1 MLFHQPHWLD
11 AHYGPGNWNAAQLTD
26 EQDGT
31 LRGYWPYHLQ
41 SRLGGQLRTQTPP
54 PLSLF
59 HGPTLFPPADL
70 TRPDRLADFTHRTL
84 AALTEQL
91 PPAELRVIKTP
102 YDFTGGLAL
111 QMLGWQERVAYSY
124 VLPTAAGEEI
134 LWQNLPGR
142 RRTDIRKARKQLEIR
157 SGAAIEEV
165 DRLYRR
171 VFRERGVKYPLPAG
185 LLERLDTALRPLGIV
200 DCLAAVDEHGT
211 THALAWYLR
220 DERSMYNLVLAADP
234 EYRSSGAAVLLLWE
248 GIRRAAARGLDF
260 DFEGSR
266 LAGVEPFYRSFG
278 GEARPYSVFSR
289 QRGLGKLYGLRDWWR
304 S

>member
-1 MLFHQPHWLD
+1 MLFSQDHWLN
-11 AHYGPGNWNAAQLTD
+11 AHYGPDGWAAARVLD
-26 EQDGT
+26 EGDGSP
-31 LRGYWPYHLQ
+31 RGHWPYHIE
-41 SRLGGQLRTQTPP
+41 SRWGGRLRTQVPP

-59 HGPTLFPPADL
+59 HGPSLFPPADL
-70 TRPDRLADFTHRTL
+70 TRPNRLADFTHRTL

-124 VLPTAAGEEI
+124 VLPTAVGEET
-134 LWQNLPGR
+134 LWRNLPGR

-171 VFRERGVKYPLPAG
+171 VFRERGVNYPLPAG
-185 LLERLDTALRPLGIV
+185 LLLRLDTSLRPRGIV
-200 DCLAAVDEHGT
+200 DCLAAVDERGII
-211 THALAWYLR
+211 HATAWYLR

-234 EYRSSGAAVLLLWE
+234 TYRSSGAAVLLLWE
-248 GIRRAAARGLDF
+248 GIRLAAERGLDF

-278 GEARPYSVFSR
+278 GEARPYSVFTR
-289 QRGLGKLYGLRDWWR
+289 QRGLGKLFGLREWWR